1 MTTAQSY
8 TSRLLVA
15 YRRIVIVSMIVTAV
29 LYSAFVLYPAY
40 STGIYRLSDEQIER
54 FSIHIPMLEN
64 SGLALSPALI
74 LFFTFFITV
83 PLSVIQLLALL
94 SRRDGLSREQKVFW
108 LVITLELWLALYVTL
123 PAAGAIATWAFD

>member
-29 LYSAFVLYPAY
+29 LYSVFVLYPAF

-54 FSIHIPMLEN
+54 FSIHIPTLEN
-64 SGLALSPALI
+64 TGLALFPLLI
-74 LFFTFFITV
+74 LF
-83 PLSVIQLLALL
+83 
-94 SRRDGLSREQKVFW
+94 
-108 LVITLELWLALYVTL
+108 
-123 PAAGAIATWAFD
+123 